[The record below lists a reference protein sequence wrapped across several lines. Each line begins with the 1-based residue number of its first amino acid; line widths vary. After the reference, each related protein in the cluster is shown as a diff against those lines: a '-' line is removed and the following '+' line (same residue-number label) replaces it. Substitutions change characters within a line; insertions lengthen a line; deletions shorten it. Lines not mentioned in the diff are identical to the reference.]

1 MGEANNLLPDKGI
14 SKYSLF
20 QWCAVEREGDRGKEC
35 PLLHDAKCVWN
46 ASEMPDAIGLSDI
59 TRMQVWYTAAWCQV
73 CLNFQCDARCFTT
86 IGYYQDA
93 GVVCNYLFLGSM
105 QCRPMIPLFCL
116 GPMLCNLQCWY
127 DLTSGCL
134 WVWATLLLGG
144 REACENSSRLSCA
157 VCTCDQLITE
167 FYCSAGAL
175 WLLSALSTWMPHVM
189 PSGSNA
195 QLSNSCCCVCI
206 YDQPQQA
213 VVAAGGRP
221 AVGAAA
227 AGWRTPT
234 SCMNF
239 LQTGRMSLERVAENI
254 ITCFSWGVFRKISC
268 TSRLIS
274 EDLKKPITFSTL

>member
-1 MGEANNLLPDKGI
+1 M
-14 SKYSLF
+14 
-20 QWCAVEREGDRGKEC
+20 
-35 PLLHDAKCVWN
+35 
-46 ASEMPDAIGLSDI
+46 
-59 TRMQVWYTAAWCQV
+59 
-73 CLNFQCDARCFTT
+73 
-86 IGYYQDA
+86 
-93 GVVCNYLFLGSM
+93 
-105 QCRPMIPLFCL
+105 
-116 GPMLCNLQCWY
+116 
-127 DLTSGCL
+127 
-134 WVWATLLLGG
+134 
-144 REACENSSRLSCA
+144 
-157 VCTCDQLITE
+157 
-167 FYCSAGAL
+167 
-175 WLLSALSTWMPHVM
+175 LSALSTCMPYVM
-189 PSGSNA
+189 PRQCGTNA

-274 EDLKKPITFSTL
+274 KDKKAITFSTSKIFLIKKDVKNVVVQDPEIFNVNLGSDKILES